1 MLAVVIPAHDEEAL
15 LPACLR
21 SVLAAAAHPALQGEP
36 VAVVVVLDDCTDGS
50 AAACAAVGIRPLEI
64 AARNVGAARAA
75 GCVAALAD
83 GARWIACTDADTTVA
98 PDWLAAQ
105 LALGADAVCG
115 TIGVAGWSS
124 HGELADALRRQFE
137 TTYRDADGH
146 RHVHGANLGFSA
158 DAYRRVGGFQSRAAE
173 EDVALVAAFAEAGL
187 SIAWSAGPRVRT
199 SARGRSRA
207 EGGFA
212 SAILRAAAALRR

>member
-15 LPACLR
+15 LPDCLR
-21 SVLAAAAHPALQGEP
+21 SVQAALRHPALEGEP
-36 VAVVVVLDDCTDGS
+36 AAVFVALDACTDGS
-50 AAACAAVGIRPLEI
+50 AAVCAAHGARTVSL
-64 AARNVGAARAA
+64 ASRNVGAARAA
-75 GCVAALAD
+75 GCAAALAA

-105 LALGADAVCG
+105 LALGADVVCG

-124 HGELADALRRQFE
+124 HGDLGEALRHQFE

-158 DAYRRVGGFQSRAAE
+158 AAYGRAGGFQDRAAE

-187 SIAWSAGPRVRT
+187 SIAWSAGPRVCT
-199 SARGRSRA
+199 SARGQSRA

-212 SAILRAAAALRR
+212 SAILRAAAVLRS